1 MLIVKE
7 LDNVNCKRSFA
18 VTGAEAIQ
26 KSLVV
31 WVVWISC
38 LYFRANAFPWMR
50 RLRSQSVNKSTCVAQ
65 ELAEHKLYEGFDI
78 QLVFFV
84 A

>member
-1 MLIVKE
+1 MFIVKE

-31 WVVWISC
+31 CVV
-38 LYFRANAFPWMR
+38 
-50 RLRSQSVNKSTCVAQ
+50 
-65 ELAEHKLYEGFDI
+65 
-78 QLVFFV
+78 
-84 A
+84 